1 MLYVVSL
8 GGSIVSPPSG
18 PDATFLAD
26 FTTRFAAWL
35 ESDSTRR
42 IILIVGGGEPARS
55 YQEAY
60 RRTFALLGKQ
70 LMSNDALD
78 WIGIA
83 ATRLNA
89 QLVKQVL
96 ADYCLDDV
104 VTDPSGPIQ
113 FTGRVLVAAGWKPG
127 FSTDYDAVYLA
138 ERFGAKLVLN
148 LSNISQV
155 YTADPKRYP
164 DAKPIDAISWEE
176 FQKLVGTTW
185 NPGANLPFDPIA
197 SNRAAAAQVA
207 VVCANGRN
215 LDNVF
220 NILEEKPY
228 MGTLIGARPVA
239 NSNE

>member
-18 PDATFLAD
+18 PDAKFLAD
-26 FTTRFAAWL
+26 LTTRLAAWL
-35 ESDSTRR
+35 ESDAARR

-60 RRTFALLGKQ
+60 RQTFALLGKQ
-70 LMSNDALD
+70 IMSNDALD

-96 ADYCLDDV
+96 SDYCPDDV
-104 VTDPSGPIQ
+104 VTDPSGPIE

-138 ERFGAKLVLN
+138 ERFGARLVLN

-197 SNRAAAAQVA
+197 SSRAAAANVA

-220 NILEEKPY
+220 NILDEKPY
-228 MGTLIGARPVA
+228 LGTLIGARPEA
-239 NSNE
+239 NPNG

>member
-1 MLYVVSL
+1 LNSWGTAASNMAVS
-8 GGSIVSPPSG
+8 
-18 PDATFLAD
+18 DA
-26 FTTRFAAWL
+26 
-35 ESDSTRR
+35 
-42 IILIVGGGEPARS
+42 
-55 YQEAY
+55 
-60 RRTFALLGKQ
+60 
-70 LMSNDALD
+70 ALD

-96 ADYCLDDV
+96 GPLCPEDV
-104 VTDPSGPIQ
+104 VTDPSGAIQ

-155 YTADPKRYP
+155 YTADPKQHP
-164 DAKPIDAISWEE
+164 DARPIDAISWED

-185 NPGANLPFDPIA
+185 SPGANLPFDPIA
-197 SNRAAAAQVA
+197 SSRAAAAQIA
-207 VVCANGRN
+207 VVCANGKN

-220 NILEEKPY
+220 NILDEKPY
-228 MGTLIGARPVA
+228 VGTLIGGNVQ
-239 NSNE
+239 